1 VQHPQ
6 GTRSRPEGVTGP
18 TIGAPA
24 NITMLIGAPIEVER
38 VAEPTDAQVDA
49 VHQRLLSEMEALFD
63 RHKAALGWADKKIVF
78 E

>member
-1 VQHPQ
+1 
-6 GTRSRPEGVTGP
+6 
-18 TIGAPA
+18 
-24 NITMLIGAPIEVER
+24 MLIGAPIEVER